1 MQRGLKMRDFSGLI
15 DFGMLISLER
25 IRDLTKTLT
34 AAESRVAKLTLAQ
47 PHAFI
52 QTAVVDIAAQAKV
65 SQPTVVRFCRSM
77 GAAGLRDFKLRLAAA
92 LQVKT
97 AASHPSVRSGDSIED
112 LSAKVIDAGV
122 HALQSV
128 AASLDVN
135 VLEQVLSALKQAR
148 RVDFVGIGQSA
159 LVAQDA
165 KQKFFRFGL
174 HCEAYSDP
182 ALQVMSAAQLG
193 KKDLLVLISA
203 SGRSPELFD
212 AIKVARA
219 AGAKILSIGA
229 PGSKVDELADWAL
242 HARLVDDPDVHLP
255 MLGRLQHLMIVD
267 VLAIAFSQR
276 LGGAARSHL
285 QILKGVLSD
294 RRR

>member
-1 MQRGLKMRDFSGLI
+1 
-15 DFGMLISLER
+15 MLLER
-25 IRDLTKTLT
+25 IRDLCATLPP
-34 AAESRVAKLTLAQ
+34 AQAKVARLTLAR

-52 QTAVVDIAAQAKV
+52 QTAVLEIAAQAGV

-77 GAAGLRDFKLRLAAA
+77 GASGLRDFKLRLAAA
-92 LQVKT
+92 LPIKS
-97 AASHPSVRSGDSIED
+97 AGPHPTVSARDSIEE
-112 LSAKVIDAGV
+112 LSAKVLGAAVQAIS
-122 HALQSV
+122 SV
-128 AASLDVN
+128 SASLDLR
-135 VLEQVLSALKQAR
+135 VLDQVLRALKKAR

-193 KKDLLVLISA
+193 ANDVLVLISA

-212 AIKVARA
+212 AIQVARA

-229 PGSKVDELADWAL
+229 PSSPVEATADWAL

-255 MLGRLQHLMIVD
+255 ILGRLQHLMIID
-267 VLAIAFSQR
+267 VLAVAFSQR
-276 LGGAARSHL
+276 LGNSARN
-285 QILKGVLSD
+285 QQQMLKGVLANRRRD
-294 RRR
+294 RR

>member
-1 MQRGLKMRDFSGLI
+1 
-15 DFGMLISLER
+15 MLLER
-25 IRDLTKTLT
+25 IRDLCATLPP
-34 AAESRVAKLTLAQ
+34 AQAKVARLTLAR

-52 QTAVVDIAAQAKV
+52 QTAVLEIAAQAGV

-77 GAAGLRDFKLRLAAA
+77 GASGLRDFKLRLAAA
-92 LQVKT
+92 LQIKS
-97 AASHPSVRSGDSIED
+97 AGPHPTVSARDSIEE
-112 LSAKVIDAGV
+112 LSAKVLGAAVQAIS
-122 HALQSV
+122 SV
-128 AASLDVN
+128 SASLDLR
-135 VLEQVLSALKQAR
+135 VLDQVLRALKKAR

-182 ALQVMSAAQLG
+182 ALQVMSVAQLRAN
-193 KKDLLVLISA
+193 DVLVLISA

-212 AIKVARA
+212 AIQVARA

-229 PGSKVDELADWAL
+229 PGSPVDALADWAL

-255 MLGRLQHLMIVD
+255 MLGRLQHLMMID
-267 VLAIAFSQR
+267 VLAVAFSQR
-276 LGGAARSHL
+276 LGNSARN
-285 QILKGVLSD
+285 QQQMLKGVLAN
-294 RRR
+294 RRRERG